1 MRTAIPEHER
11 DREAEEWYPGERR
24 STEGLF
30 SGDAGRLV
38 YVDRDGSLRDYSAA
52 TLGMHGIERS
62 RLGVRSRGGTTWFD
76 GMETTRQAY
85 DGETTVVVTEHD
97 AGPYTIHQYDYTLDG
112 AHLTHFEFRGEV
124 PDRAR
129 IVAAVRFR
137 PDGQRRSTGLL
148 RHEDVLEVFHD
159 AEHDYVTASTGLD
172 RAIGR
177 PREWF
182 ESLSTTG
189 AAVPAGE
196 AADDGGSNESE
207 EGDER
212 DGEYARQENGVHH
225 PLSDTVLLEVP
236 LSDDGDFLQ
245 TTLVT
250 LLADHRETEREDA
263 LARVRAFAD
272 HYQTD
277 RQIRNRAI
285 AAVEPDVAGVPYR
298 ESIRTDLRAIS
309 LLTAP
314 TGARI
319 KGPEYD
325 PSHVH
330 SGGYG
335 YAWFRDDAA
344 VSRRLLDLER
354 TFDLDLGDR
363 HADACEFY
371 RRTQL
376 PDGSWPQRVWAHN
389 GSLAPGWANDRV
401 SGEGRIHQPDGTAS
415 VLAYLATYLR
425 TATDA
430 PERAGS
436 IEGTI
441 ERAFEALVDDLDA
454 DGLPG
459 NCQGVWETEIG
470 RFTHTAAAFL
480 EAFSAVARAPVDEEL
495 NAEARRRADAIYE
508 RLDDRWD
515 GDRYLRKP
523 GDERFDAATL
533 ALASAHREYA
543 ALGDGIDADRLD
555 RLETHVEAT
564 IEGLRR
570 GGEDGVSGMARYQGD
585 DWRRPPDADEKIWPL
600 SVAWAGEASADLGVL
615 LASAGEDDASAVA
628 FERSRELLS
637 LLDPDGP
644 LSGPGGSLPE
654 QAFEDGTPDSAVPF
668 AWAHALRAGTVAR
681 LAAADAVGAEAEPA
695 QVTGPAGHS
704 TWTTGETYGVGT
716 ACDHG
721 ASDPSRVWFTLTEG
735 ALTEPRFPRVDL
747 MNFRTIDFLVVD
759 SDGESTYTA
768 RTHNETRTDDD
779 AETISRSTEMVGT
792 EGPVYRQTIEETGRD
807 GHEWELVV
815 EYVTD
820 PGSESILLDVSFTA
834 RDGNGYDVYV
844 VGNAALSG
852 YMRGTAAE
860 TVADGDGYAL
870 VARETGAAEDPAIV
884 DTDGEPYRVA
894 AAIASRR
901 GFEWATV
908 DRSGSEGLV
917 GLFADGTVPDSRGG
931 TDPGHAV
938 VIGRLGTDVG
948 SLADVVSVGF
958 AEDADTGAALTEAE
972 RALDAGYVSVREAY
986 LDGWRSYLDRFEPP
1000 ESVADDPDL
1009 RRQYRAAIAVLKAVE
1024 DKTFPGAGIAS
1035 PSVPWGEAVDAT
1047 EPRDFGYNFAWARD
1061 LYQVFTALRVIGD
1074 VESAVDSLEY
1084 IYEYQQRVNGFLP
1097 QNTYLDGRTRWGG
1110 EQLDN
1115 ISFPSVMAYQLAD
1128 RHGIGFDDVGY
1139 DYGNVR
1145 GSLEYILR
1153 SGPRS
1158 GQERWEEEAGYSP
1171 STIAAEIAG
1180 LACGAAL
1187 ADGEGERADALSY
1200 LAHADDWRV
1209 RVDDWCVTSGTGRFE
1224 PAPYYVRVTRNG
1236 NPDSGVRRELA
1247 NNGPTL
1253 DEREIVDAG
1262 FLELV
1267 RLGIRDP
1274 DDPLIAN
1281 SVAIVDDAIRKETPH
1296 GPAWYRYNGDGYG
1309 EIGDTEPDEGAPWG
1323 TNRNGSGRLWPIF
1336 TGERGEYEL
1345 QRGTDGG
1352 ELDPRALLETME
1364 GFGNDGRM
1372 LPEQVWDREYP
1383 TEYGWEF
1390 GEGTGAATPLAWS
1403 MAGFVRLAHGIDAGE
1418 PVETPRFLAERYREG
1433 DVPEGPSL
1441 SVAEPIVEVDDDG
1454 TTAVTVSG
1462 ETDGDEVVVWAP
1474 NETVSVPVEAG
1485 TFEAA
1490 LEVEPGANEISVIA
1504 ASDAA
1509 ELVDVGTTMRSVDL
1523 GDNHGEQ

>member
-1 MRTAIPEHER
+1 MRKALLEYTRE
-11 DREAEEWYPGERR
+11 REAEEWYPGERR
-24 STEGLF
+24 STDGLF

-52 TLGMHGIERS
+52 TLGLHGIERS
-62 RLGVRSRGGTTWFD
+62 RLGVRSREGTTWFD

-97 AGPYTIHQYDYTLDG
+97 ADSYTIHQYDYTLDG
-112 AHLTHFEFRGEV
+112 SHLTHFEFRGDV

-129 IVAAVRFR
+129 IVAAMRFT
-137 PDGQRRSTGLL
+137 PDGQDRSTGLL
-148 RHEDVLEVFHD
+148 RHEDVVELFHD
-159 AEHDYVTASTGLD
+159 AEHDYVTASTGFD
-172 RAIGR
+172 RAVGH
-177 PREWF
+177 PPGEF
-182 ESLSTTG
+182 DSLESFDSLWSGAETVTDESTGSETTD
-189 AAVPAGE
+189 GE
-196 AADDGGSNESE
+196 H
-207 EGDER
+207 R
-212 DGEYARQENGVHH
+212 EYAREENGVHR

-236 LSDDGDFLQ
+236 LSDDGEFLQ
-245 TTLVT
+245 TTLVS
-250 LLADHRETEREDA
+250 LLVDHRETEREDA

-285 AAVEPDVAGVPYR
+285 SAVDPDVSGVPHR
-298 ESIRTDLRAIS
+298 EAIRTDLRAIS
-309 LLTAP
+309 LLTAR

-325 PSHVH
+325 PYHVH

-335 YAWFRDDAA
+335 YTWFRDDAA
-344 VSRRLLDLER
+344 IARRLLALEE
-354 TFDLDLGDR
+354 TFGLDLGDR
-363 HADACEFY
+363 HADACGFY

-401 SGEGRIHQPDGTAS
+401 SGEGRTHQPDGTAA
-415 VLAYLATYLR
+415 VTAFLATYLR
-425 TATDA
+425 TASDI
-430 PERAGS
+430 PERAGA

-441 ERAFEALVDDLDA
+441 ERAVEALVDDLDD

-495 NAEARRRADAIYE
+495 AREARRRADGIYE
-508 RLDDRWD
+508 GLDDRWLD
-515 GDRYLRKP
+515 EGRYARKP
-523 GDERFDAATL
+523 GDDRFDVATL
-533 ALASAHREYA
+533 ALVGAHREYA
-543 ALGDGIDADRLD
+543 ALVDGIGAERLD
-555 RLETHVEAT
+555 RLRCHVETA
-564 IEGLRR
+564 IERLRR
-570 GGEDGVSGMARYQGD
+570 DGEDGVAGLARYEGD
-585 DWRRPPDADEKIWPL
+585 DWRRPPEADEKLWPL
-600 SVAWAGEASADLGVL
+600 AVAWAGEASADLGVL
-615 LASAGEDDASAVA
+615 LESAGEGDASATA

-654 QAFEDGTPDSAVPF
+654 QTFDDGTPDSAVPF
-668 AWAHALRAGTVAR
+668 GWAHALRAGTVAR
-681 LAAADAVGAEAEPA
+681 LAAADAIGDEAEPT
-695 QVTGPAGHS
+695 QVTGPAGQS
-704 TWTTGETYGVGT
+704 TWTTGETHGVGT
-716 ACDHG
+716 ACDHDT
-721 ASDPSRVWFTLTEG
+721 SDPSRVWFTLTEG

-747 MNFRTIDFLVVD
+747 MNFRTIDFLVVEAD
-759 SDGESTYTA
+759 PESTYTA

-779 AETISRSTEMVGT
+779 AETISRTTEMVGS
-792 EGPVYRQTIEETGRD
+792 EGPVYRQTIEEAGRN
-807 GHEWELVV
+807 GHEWELIV
-815 EYVTD
+815 EYVAD
-820 PGSESILLDVSFTA
+820 PGSESLLLDVSFTA
-834 RDGNGYDVYV
+834 HDGNGYDVYV

-860 TVADGDGYAL
+860 TVDDGDGYAL
-870 VARETGAAEDPAIV
+870 AASETGAAAEPAIV

-901 GFEWATV
+901 QFEWATV
-908 DRSGSEGLV
+908 DRSGSDALV
-917 GLFADGTVPDSRGG
+917 GLFVDGTVPEPRPE

-938 VIGRLGTDVG
+938 LVGRLGTDVG

-958 AEDADTGAALTEAE
+958 AEDGDTEAALTEA
-972 RALDAGYVSVREAY
+972 RSALDTGYVSVRDAY

-1000 ESVADDPDL
+1000 ECVAEDPDL

-1061 LYQVFTALRVIGD
+1061 LYQVFTALREIGD

-1115 ISFPSVMAYQLAD
+1115 ISFPSVMAYQLAEH
-1128 RHGIGFDDVGY
+1128 HGIGFDAVSY

-1145 GSLEYILR
+1145 GSLEYLLR

-1180 LACGAAL
+1180 LACGATL

-1209 RVDDWCVTSGTGRFE
+1209 RVDDWCATTGTGRFE
-1224 PAPYYVRVTRNG
+1224 PAPYYVRITRNG

-1267 RLGIRDP
+1267 RLGIHDP
-1274 DDPLIAN
+1274 DDPLIEN
-1281 SVAIVDDAIRKETPH
+1281 SVAVVDDAIRAETPH

-1309 EIGDTEPDEGAPWG
+1309 EIGETEPDEGAPWG

-1345 QRGTDGG
+1345 QRGTDDGDF
-1352 ELDPRALLETME
+1352 DPRALLETMA

-1383 TEYGWEF
+1383 TDYGWEF

-1403 MAGFVRLAHGIDAGE
+1403 MAGFVRLAHSIDAGE

-1441 SVAEPIVEVDDDG
+1441 SIADPNVDVDDDG
-1454 TTAVTVSG
+1454 TTVVTVSG
-1462 ETDGDEVVVWAP
+1462 ETDGDDVVVWAP
-1474 NETVSVPVEAG
+1474 SETAWVPVDAG
-1485 TFEAA
+1485 AFETS
-1490 LEVEPGANEISVIA
+1490 LEVEPGADEIRVIA

-1509 ELVDVGTTMRSVDL
+1509 ELVDVGTTLATVVL
-1523 GDNHGEQ
+1523 GDGHEDR